1 MALTL
6 FRATAPSSVAELQRE
21 FLVHGLHHIDLELGL
36 TCMFGAQSGLEV
48 MSPRCSTLF
57 CVDAKSKVSVW
68 LCDDGSLA
76 RFDGWTHEWTSAR
89 PESEPHTLS
98 MSGDGSTLVVCTAD
112 GSVLHFTE
120 GLTLCK
126 KRAQDARSISLS
138 FDASVLAVLS
148 HATRITKFI
157 FTEESTQQHDPRGST
172 LAEQF
177 GGIALTRDGG
187 LAALLFSDHVR
198 VVDTHTGELL
208 ARAPFQEATPK
219 HELAFSAGGTY
230 LVAWHPVQHTA
241 TIWQVQ

>member
-21 FLVHGLHHIDLELGL
+21 FLVHGLHHIDVELGL
-36 TCMFGAQSGLEV
+36 TCMFGAQSGFEV

-57 CVDAKSKVSVW
+57 CVDAKSKVSVAA
-68 LCDDGSLA
+68 CDDGSLA

-89 PESEPHTLS
+89 PESEPRTLS

-120 GLTLCK
+120 GLTQIQ
-126 KRAQDARSISLS
+126 KRAQHARSISLS
-138 FDASVLAVLS
+138 FDANVLAVVLQ
-148 HATRITKFI
+148 ATRITKFI
-157 FTEESTQQHDPRGST
+157 TTEKSTTHDPRGST
-172 LAEQF
+172 LAKQF
-177 GGIALTRDGG
+177 EGIALTRDGS
-187 LAALLFSDHVR
+187 LAGLLFADHVR
-198 VVDTHTGELL
+198 VVDTHAGELL
-208 ARAPFQEATPK
+208 ARAPFEDATPE